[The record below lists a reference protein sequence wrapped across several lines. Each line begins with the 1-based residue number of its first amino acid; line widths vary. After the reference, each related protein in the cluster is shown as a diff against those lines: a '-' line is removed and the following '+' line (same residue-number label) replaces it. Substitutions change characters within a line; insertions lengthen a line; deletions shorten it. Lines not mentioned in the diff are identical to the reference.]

1 MATTKRFVVCIS
13 NTGYEM
19 SFERR
24 KIYEV
29 RRDQIAQSRGLL
41 RVADESGKDH
51 LFPLAASK
59 GCATAVVAMIGEE
72 DPRKLLLSTD
82 LKPDSLHA

>member
-1 MATTKRFVVCIS
+1 MATTKRFVVCIL

-29 RRDQIAQSRGLL
+29 RRDQLARRRGLL
-41 RVADESGKDH
+41 RVVDESGEDY
-51 LFPLAASK
+51 LFPLSASK
-59 GCATAVVAMIGEE
+59 GCATAVVAMMGEE

-82 LKPDSLHA
+82 LKPHSLHA